1 LIKTRGDTSNLA
13 DLDRLY
19 DAVKQQKDQI
29 DILFANAGMAEFSR
43 MEKVSEAHFDKTF
56 SVNVRG
62 VFFTVQKAL
71 PLFKDGG
78 PISSLVLV
86 LL

>member
-19 DAVKQQKDQI
+19 AVKQQKDQI